1 MSDEDRAGSRMM
13 RESGKLSLLTMVS
26 RVLGLVRD
34 STRAGMLGT
43 KVLGESFTTAFST
56 PNYFRR
62 LFAEGS
68 MAVALIPTMKA
79 YFTAGRD
86 RETEEFL
93 SATFTVLLYAV
104 GLVVAAGVA
113 ASGAIAGLFG
123 AVAKAGTP
131 VDTVELAALLRIMFP
146 FLALVSV
153 AAFLQGILNARD
165 VFGPPGYAPIL
176 FNLAF
181 IAVPWLI
188 GSWMPNPARAMAV
201 GVLVGGFL
209 QAACQLPAVLRLGVR
224 FRIVSLR
231 KALANPG
238 MKRVMR
244 LIAPT
249 VIGMAAYELNGL
261 VSTALANGTGA
272 ATSISLSIRLQELIL
287 GVFIVSLG
295 TVLLPDLAGL
305 AARGDS
311 RNFVGRFV
319 RGVETALL
327 FTVPV
332 AVFSIIERVDMITLL
347 FKTGKFDDSSV
358 AQTASAFFCHSLGLV
373 FIGLNRIMAPAFYA
387 RGDTRK
393 PTGAGIASF
402 AVNIALALILSAFMG
417 GDGIA
422 LALSIASMV
431 NTVILVFMLFGLG
444 LEGLG
449 AGLRS
454 AAVYTLKLA
463 LYSALAAAPVLALR
477 GPLQAWFGAYKSRL
491 VYAGMPFLVSALVFC
506 LVGIGLLVLT
516 RDSVALTVISSFR
529 KGRPRTG
536 A

>member
-1 MSDEDRAGSRMM
+1 MSDDERTGGRIM
-13 RESGKLSLLTMVS
+13 RESGKLSVLTMIS
-26 RVLGLVRD
+26 RILGLVRD
-34 STRAGMLGT
+34 TTRAGMLGT

-68 MAVALIPTMKA
+68 MAVALIPTMKS
-79 YFTAGRD
+79 YFTAGQD

-93 SATFTVLLYAV
+93 SATFTVLVYAV

-113 ASGAIAGLFG
+113 ASGAIAGMFG
-123 AVAKAGTP
+123 AVADPGTP
-131 VDTVELAALLRIMFP
+131 VDVPELAALLRIMFP

-165 VFGPPGYAPIL
+165 IFGPPGYAPIL

-188 GSWMPNPARAMAV
+188 GGLMPNPARAMAV

-209 QAACQLPAVLRLGVR
+209 QAACQVPAVMRLGVR
-224 FRIVSLR
+224 FRLVSPW

-249 VIGMAAYELNGL
+249 IVGMAAYELNGL
-261 VSTALANGTGA
+261 VSTALANGTGT

-287 GVFIVSLG
+287 GVFVVSLG
-295 TVLLPDLAGL
+295 TVLLPELAGL
-305 AARGDS
+305 AAANDAK
-311 RNFVGRFV
+311 RFV
-319 RGVETALL
+319 ARFVSGIETALL
-327 FTVPV
+327 VTVPV

-347 FKTGKFDDSSV
+347 FKSGEFDDASV
-358 AQTASAFFCHSLGLV
+358 AQTAAAFFYHSLGLA

-387 RGDTRK
+387 RGNTRK
-393 PTGAGIASF
+393 PTAAGIASF
-402 AVNIALALILSAFMG
+402 AVNIVLALALSRVMG
-417 GDGIA
+417 GQGIA
-422 LALSIASMV
+422 LALSLASAV
-431 NTVILVFMLFGLG
+431 NTAILVAMLFGLK

-449 AGLRS
+449 RGLRS
-454 AAVYTLKLA
+454 ASWYAVKLSA
-463 LYSALAAAPVLALR
+463 YSAVAAVPVVLLR
-477 GPLQAWFGAYKSRL
+477 EPLKAWFGSAGSRL

-506 LVGIGLLVLT
+506 VIGIGLLILT
-516 RDSVALTVISSFR
+516 KDSVALALASSFR
-529 KGRPRTG
+529 HSRSR
-536 A
+536 AS